1 MSCCKLRFGM
11 CSYSSVRTHYLW
23 ASQLS
28 LLAPCVSL
36 VGASFT
42 FTLPTPDSKET
53 WAAAQYRVGFRE
65 RVEGD
70 ILDANNGE
78 SLWALPP
85 SSALSSCPSE
95 SKCDTGNS
103 FSRKEIVE
111 LSEGSQSYGGSSTER
126 IWSPGTLQYS
136 PGGSLLPLLPITP
149 TTGPTSG
156 ASGSI
161 RSALGPF
168 HFVFVGS
175 NPVNEKVV
183 QAMVVQAGHTVRT
196 TSCAAE
202 ALKTT
207 VDSRGVAIPIDCF
220 LIEHR
225 AETGTGLN
233 VCSTLHAAMA
243 SRPFSVPMVVLA
255 SASGQIEED
264 RKAAYNAGAV
274 DYVLQPFQPAELM
287 IRCLAY
293 VRVFRPSGS
302 DRQAGVSQL
311 PRHVALRGSG
321 HTRMIDKYKWCSV
334 LVWSMECSGAV
345 TEMPASKQAALMA
358 AVQAAFRQAVAVFP
372 TAWVAESG
380 AYGGTAIV
388 FDSRDIAKDRL
399 MTPSRSSSIDHQK
412 LERAVVSTLSA
423 VQIAQEFMHFADGPM
438 RTQFLPLR
446 NEDIQIRI
454 ALHSG
459 TAHGMIT
466 GGNDISGTDVPQYQV
481 FGQSRAVALHLLVS
495 LPDAGR
501 VRLSF
506 AAFDLVKHLVSFY
519 SYLPLVAPAWQQAL
533 AQPWHG
539 SDSYVLD
546 DGKGWPQGM
555 AHLNRLVLMTKD
567 SDSSVPSPESSFPTS
582 AMTSCSL
589 GRNFTRTPAEIQ
601 LEIRGRSNSVHSNKS
616 SSGGPGSNAHS
627 SARSSLVPG
636 PGPSLG
642 FQARVVEL
650 ADKVRALRME
660 MSAQAFLEPLE
671 TFGRFVEA
679 EPTPPP

>member
-1 MSCCKLRFGM
+1 
-11 CSYSSVRTHYLW
+11 
-23 ASQLS
+23 
-28 LLAPCVSL
+28 LA
-36 VGASFT
+36 GASFT

-53 WAAAQYRVGFRE
+53 LEAAQYRIGFRA

-70 ILDANNGE
+70 ILDASNGE

-85 SSALSSCPSE
+85 TSAASSSPSE
-95 SKCDTGNS
+95 SKCESGNS
-103 FSRKEIVE
+103 FSRKEIVR
-111 LSEGSQSYGGSSTER
+111 LSEGSQSCGSSTSSTESIR
-126 IWSPGTLQYS
+126 YTGTLRYS
-136 PGGSLLPLLPITP
+136 PGGSLLPMLPITP
-149 TTGPTSG
+149 TTGPCVG
-156 ASGSI
+156 VSGSI

-168 HFVFVGS
+168 HFVFVGV
-175 NPVNEKVV
+175 NPVNEQVV

-255 SASGQIEED
+255 SSSVQIEED

-302 DRQAGVSQL
+302 DRQAWVSQL

-321 HTRMIDKYKWCSV
+321 HTRMIDTYKWCSV

-345 TEMPASKQAALMA
+345 TEMSASKQAALMA

-388 FDSRDIAKDRL
+388 FDSRDTAKDRQ
-399 MTPSRSSSIDHQK
+399 MTSSRSSSIDHQK

-459 TAHGMIT
+459 TAHGMII
-466 GGNDISGTDVPQYQV
+466 GGNDVSGTDVPQYQV

-519 SYLPLVAPAWQQAL
+519 SYLPLVVPAWQQAL

-539 SDSYVLD
+539 TDSMCSTM
-546 DGKGWPQGM
+546 GK
-555 AHLNRLVLMTKD
+555 A
-567 SDSSVPSPESSFPTS
+567 
-582 AMTSCSL
+582 
-589 GRNFTRTPAEIQ
+589 GRRAWRVST
-601 LEIRGRSNSVHSNKS
+601 
-616 SSGGPGSNAHS
+616 
-627 SARSSLVPG
+627 RSSLRTEI
-636 PGPSLG
+636 PSPAAPLLCP
-642 FQARVVEL
+642 ASSP
-650 ADKVRALRME
+650 RAL
-660 MSAQAFLEPLE
+660 
-671 TFGRFVEA
+671 
-679 EPTPPP
+679 